1 MVDDGI
7 RLVDSLGRFAIT
19 WDFFFHHGGIMI
31 DEAAKR
37 AILNKIISSKPFSNA
52 DQYIELL
59 KFLVESEINRTPV
72 KEYAIGVE
80 ILKKGKGFNP
90 AIDPA
95 VRIYIHRL
103 REKLQNYYENEG
115 KNDKIIL
122 SIPKGHYEVIF
133 QQRPFIKRSALQ
145 LLSAKQLVVIGII
158 FLLIV
163 ANLITC
169 LRLRSLSKPSQSV
182 SNPIPLDDPIWSHF
196 FSNQFPTTIVIGDHF
211 QFWEFDKELQKSRI
225 IIDYAI
231 NDLAAFEQFS
241 AKYPTRILRKERHGG
256 LPVNSAWN
264 IYDLTHVL
272 YSFNRSANIE
282 LSSLFAATQFDLKNT
297 IDRNLIYIG
306 GFSSLRE
313 FNTILA
319 KLPVQYTYTDNFKGK
334 LTVQKPDSDSLL
346 TFVGKRLDDQYH
358 QDIGMVAKVAG
369 ANNEN
374 YLFLAGF
381 AFPSQIETV
390 RLMTKP
396 DLLAKLYMQLG
407 IDKLHFPK
415 YFFLV
420 MEIKCTEFSAIDSKV
435 KYFQEIGGA
444 HISPDSDRVKQ

>member
-1 MVDDGI
+1 
-7 RLVDSLGRFAIT
+7 
-19 WDFFFHHGGIMI
+19 MI
-31 DEAAKR
+31 DDAGKI

-59 KFLVESEINRTPV
+59 KFLVDSEINHTPI

-103 REKLQNYYENEG
+103 REKLQTYYQNEG

-122 SIPKGHYEVIF
+122 SIPKGHYEVLF
-133 QQRPFIKRSALQ
+133 LQRSFIKRSALQ
-145 LLSAKQLVVIGII
+145 RLSAKQVVVIGII
-158 FLLIV
+158 LLLAT
-163 ANLITC
+163 ANLLTY
-169 LRLRSLSKPSQSV
+169 RHSRSGSGPSQSIT
-182 SNPIPLDDPIWSHF
+182 NPIPVDDPIWAHF
-196 FSNQFPTTIVIGDHF
+196 FSNHFPNTIVIGDHF
-211 QFWEFDKELQKSRI
+211 QFWEFDPDIQKSRI
-225 IIDYAI
+225 IIDYGI
-231 NDLAAFEQFS
+231 NELAAFEQFS
-241 AKYPTRILRKERHGG
+241 TKYPNRLVRKERHGG

-282 LSSLFAATQFDLKNT
+282 LSSLFAATQFDLKNS

-319 KLPVQYTYTDNFKGK
+319 KLPIQYSYTDNFKGR
-334 LTVQKPDSDSLL
+334 LTVRDPASDSSL
-346 TFVGKRLDDQYH
+346 TFIGKKLDDQYH
-358 QDIGMVAKVAG
+358 QDIGLVAKVSG
-369 ANNEN
+369 SNNEN
-374 YLFLAGF
+374 YLFLIGF

-390 RLMTKP
+390 RLMAKP
-396 DLLAKLYMQLG
+396 DLLAKLYLQLG
-407 IDKLHFPK
+407 IDQSHFPK
-415 YFFLV
+415 HFFLV
-420 MEIKCTEFSAIDSKV
+420 MEIKCTEFSAIESNV
-435 KYFQEIGGA
+435 KYFREL
-444 HISPDSDRVKQ
+444 DSSEQPYIFRANE